1 MRFFINMYLLNG
13 LQTAVLCLC
22 ESNSKY
28 NICPRDVNTMPEDF
42 TAALQIF
49 PASVYFAKKGPT

>member
-1 MRFFINMYLLNG
+1 MYLLNG